1 MKNILLISVVF
12 LFSCN
17 SQQEEAPLEEEIPQT
32 PYVMVLGVAQDAG
45 YPQMNCKKEC
55 CAAAWK
61 NSELKRTTS
70 CLAIVDPNT
79 NEQWIIDATPNIKEQ
94 LQRLKGKT
102 GTEKVDGIL
111 ITHAHMG
118 HYTGLMHFGREVMG
132 TNRIPVYVMPKMKTF
147 LEGNGPWS
155 QLVELE
161 NISLQKLKSDST
173 FSLNEN
179 IKVKPFLV
187 PHRDEFS
194 ETVGYEITINNKY
207 LIFIPDI
214 DKWEKWDENIM
225 ELIKKVDYAFLDA
238 TFYKN
243 GELKRDMSEIPHPF
257 VEESMELFSE
267 LSEKDKSK
275 VHFIHLNHT
284 NPLLIEGSAAGKEV
298 LEEGFNVAKEGQMIR
313 FKLSIQGDVIT
324 L

>member
-1 MKNILLISVVF
+1 MNRIVIISFLF
-12 LFSCN
+12 LFSC
-17 SQQEEAPLEEEIPQT
+17 SSEKQELPEN
-32 PYVMVLGVAQDAG
+32 PYIMVLGIAQDAG

-55 CAAAWK
+55 CAAAW
-61 NSELKRTTS
+61 NSPALQKTTS

-94 LQRLKGKT
+94 LQLLKSKT
-102 GTEKVDGIL
+102 GKEKVDGVL
-111 ITHAHMG
+111 LTHAHMG

-132 TNRIPVYVMPKMKTF
+132 TNGIPVFAMPKMTTF
-147 LEGNGPWS
+147 LQENGPWS

-161 NISLQKLKSDST
+161 NINLQKLKSDST
-173 FSLNEN
+173 INLNEN

-194 ETVGYEITINNKY
+194 ETVGYEVIINNKS

-214 DKWEKWDENIM
+214 DKWEKWGTDIR

-257 VEESMELFSE
+257 VEESMELFSS
-267 LSEKDKSK
+267 LSDDHKQK
-275 VHFIHLNHT
+275 VHFIHFNHT
-284 NPLLIEGSAAGKEV
+284 NPLLQESSDAQKEV
-298 LEEGFNVAKEGQMIR
+298 SEKGFNLAEEGQIIR
-313 FKLSIQGDVIT
+313 F
-324 L
+324 

>member
-1 MKNILLISVVF
+1 MRNLLSLIIVF
-12 LFSCN
+12 SFACN
-17 SQQEEAPLEEEIPQT
+17 SQKEET
-32 PYVMVLGVAQDAG
+32 PSSPFVMVLGIAQDAG

-55 CAAAWK
+55 CTATWS
-61 NSELKRTTS
+61 NTELQRTTS
-70 CLAIVDPNT
+70 CLAIVDPTT

-94 LQRLKGKT
+94 LQLLKSAT
-102 GTEKVDGIL
+102 ETEKVDGVL
-111 ITHAHMG
+111 LTHAHMG

-132 TNRIPVYVMPKMKTF
+132 TNGIPVFAMPRMKTF
-147 LEGNGPWS
+147 LEENGPWS

-161 NISLQKLKSDST
+161 NIRLQKLKSDST
-173 FSLNEN
+173 INLNEN

-194 ETVGYEITINNKY
+194 ETVGYEIMINNKS

-214 DKWEKWDENIM
+214 DKWEKWETNIT

-257 VEESMELFSE
+257 VKESMGLFSDLTE
-267 LSEKDKSK
+267 TDKQK
-275 VHFIHLNHT
+275 VHFIHFNHT
-284 NPLLIEGSAAGKEV
+284 NPLLIEGSTAQKEV
-298 LEEGFNVAKEGQMIR
+298 LKKGFNLAKEGQIIR
-313 FKLSIQGDVIT
+313 F
-324 L
+324 